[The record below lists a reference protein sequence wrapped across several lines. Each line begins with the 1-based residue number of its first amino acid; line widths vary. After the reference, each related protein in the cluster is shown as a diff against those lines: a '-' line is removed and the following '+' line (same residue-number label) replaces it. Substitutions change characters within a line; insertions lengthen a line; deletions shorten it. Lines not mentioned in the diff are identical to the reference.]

1 MRDIEYKYVG
11 ETSRSVYER
20 TWEHT
25 NSMKQLQT
33 SSHMLKHMLE
43 VHGEEEMEKVEFGA
57 RVLKFA
63 RSAFER
69 QVMESVLIQEEREKH
84 HILNSKSEYNRCS
97 LPRLTAKLGERDWKK
112 REKEGEEEKEKEKRL
127 ERRIFEMRKER
138 NTTRRGDPKESEQP
152 PVKKRRTGEEEWKEV
167 KPMREEAKK
176 RKEEG
181 QQVDGRNPE
190 KRRKL
195 DIRDY
200 LGEKKQGEKMDEK
213 GGGPKQ

>member
-1 MRDIEYKYVG
+1 MHRSDPWSGEDCSRDECKPCWTKVKTDKYKTQDCSKRNCIYETWCMSCWDRDTEEIEEKYNGNEEMKREMMKKRKAYKYVG

-112 REKEGEEEKEKEKRL
+112 REKEGEEEKR
-127 ERRIFEMRKER
+127 
-138 NTTRRGDPKESEQP
+138 
-152 PVKKRRTGEEEWKEV
+152 KRR
-167 KPMREEAKK
+167 
-176 RKEEG
+176 
-181 QQVDGRNPE
+181 D
-190 KRRKL
+190 
-195 DIRDY
+195 
-200 LGEKKQGEKMDEK
+200 
-213 GGGPKQ
+213 

>member
-1 MRDIEYKYVG
+1 MSCWDRDTEEIEEKYNGNEEMKREMMKKRKAYKYVG

-33 SSHMLKHMLE
+33 SSHMLKHMLKHMLE

-112 REKEGEEEKEKEKRL
+112 REKEGEEEKR
-127 ERRIFEMRKER
+127 
-138 NTTRRGDPKESEQP
+138 
-152 PVKKRRTGEEEWKEV
+152 KRR
-167 KPMREEAKK
+167 
-176 RKEEG
+176 
-181 QQVDGRNPE
+181 D
-190 KRRKL
+190 
-195 DIRDY
+195 
-200 LGEKKQGEKMDEK
+200 
-213 GGGPKQ
+213 